1 MWKLIEKSINAMA
14 FTDQFKFAVLLDVS
28 TISQTSTV
36 RKQINK
42 VKTRVWCLSSY
53 SLQLITA
60 KILVSQL

>member
-28 TISQTSTV
+28 TISQTSTI

-42 VKTRVWCLSSY
+42 VKTCVWCLSSY